1 VGPAEAY
8 LIRQARLSTLPDPHR
23 ERGLPTAD
31 LEPEI
36 WRGEISA
43 GDSLVLV
50 SANVVARIGPD
61 ELKDAMITLHPQ
73 SAIEHIHHRFVASDG
88 RGSDGAEAFEATEDA
103 VTQKQRT
110 LVPVRPPEPHAGAP
124 ERSPIPLADEVTGGV
139 AAVQASA
146 GRARD
151 AAGGAFGRL
160 LGGIQDLLPRRRTR
174 HRKVNPVSARRETQR
189 RAAFAILAFVGVVA
203 VLGLGIYFLAGRGP
217 SPQQQDSVTAA
228 QRAYEQAR
236 ADVASVFGPGID
248 LVRDDPQKANRL
260 LTDAYQ
266 QLQVAKEKGIPDTTL
281 APLRTQVIG
290 GIDRIYKVGTVP
302 ASLLFSFEKSIPKA
316 NLIALVAG
324 PDGAPYVIDKTT
336 KTVYRIDLKAKKAT
350 VVLRSGQDAAG
361 PKAADPKMLATGGID
376 LLILDTKNVL
386 WRWRP
391 ADAKG
396 TGSLSRVL
404 VNGASGWGTDVRAIG
419 TFLRGNPEQAL
430 YNLYVVDPSAKQ
442 ILRYSPAADGS
453 GYPAAATGFLATAQT
468 LDDVDGMFIDGDVYL
483 AEKGAIKRFVGGQ
496 AGGWQATDP
505 GDTLLRSAPKYLEV
519 TSPGDR
525 QAGILYGY
533 DRQNARVIALDK
545 ASGAFREQYRISL
558 DPGWKDVRGMYVTPG
573 AQGDPATLFWI
584 DGKRY
589 YSSAL
594 QPITSPAPVPSASV
608 RPAASGSGGASGAAL
623 SPRASARASAGSSA
637 AP

>member
-1 VGPAEAY
+1 
-8 LIRQARLSTLPDPHR
+8 
-23 ERGLPTAD
+23 
-31 LEPEI
+31 
-36 WRGEISA
+36 
-43 GDSLVLV
+43 
-50 SANVVARIGPD
+50 
-61 ELKDAMITLHPQ
+61 
-73 SAIEHIHHRFVASDG
+73 
-88 RGSDGAEAFEATEDA
+88 
-103 VTQKQRT
+103 
-110 LVPVRPPEPHAGAP
+110 
-124 ERSPIPLADEVTGGV
+124 
-139 AAVQASA
+139 
-146 GRARD
+146 
-151 AAGGAFGRL
+151 
-160 LGGIQDLLPRRRTR
+160 
-174 HRKVNPVSARRETQR
+174 VNPVSSRLESQR

-203 VLGLGIYFLAGRGP
+203 VLGLGVYFLAGRGP
-217 SPQQQDSVTAA
+217 SPQQLDSVTAA

-236 ADVASVFGPGID
+236 ADLASVFGPGID

-266 QLQVAKEKGIPDTTL
+266 QLQIAKDKGIPETTL
-281 APLRTQVIG
+281 APMRTQVIG
-290 GIDRIYKVGTVP
+290 GLDRIYKVGTVP
-302 ASLLFSFEKSIPKA
+302 ASLLFNFEKSIPKA
-316 NLIALVAG
+316 NLSALVAG
-324 PDGAPYVIDKTT
+324 PDGAPYVIDRTT

-350 VVLRSGQDAAG
+350 VVLRSGQVAAG
-361 PKAADPKMLATGGID
+361 TKAADPKMLATGGID

-404 VNGASGWGTDVRAIG
+404 VNGASGWGTDIKAIG
-419 TFLRGNPEQAL
+419 TFLRGNAEQAL

-453 GYPAAATGFLATAQT
+453 GYPAAATGFLATAQG

-483 AEKGAIKRFVGGQ
+483 AEKGVIKRFVGGQ
-496 AGGWQATDP
+496 AGGWQTTEP
-505 GDTLLRSAPKYLEV
+505 GDTLLRSAPRYLEV

-533 DRQNARVIALDK
+533 DRQNARVIAMDK
-545 ASGAFREQYRISL
+545 ASGAFREQYRITL

-573 AQGDPATLFWI
+573 AQGDPPTLFWI

-594 QPITSPAPVPSASV
+594 QPIASPAPVPSATA
-608 RPAASGSGGASGAAL
+608 RPAASGAGGASRAAGT
-623 SPRASARASAGSSA
+623 PRASARATAGSSA